1 MTEQDVRKVRKF
13 RLCQFQQ
20 MVAVRHGAEPAAGEV
35 AIGVPFAYG
44 LAVTHVVVGHHD
56 EAPLCQHLSE
66 CVVALRHLRNAVD
79 DLEHRLWLSLRHPAA
94 DVNPPCTAGIK
105 PEVLSH
111 DLLHHLVACVGP
123 SVSSHSTTS

>member
-1 MTEQDVRKVRKF
+1 MTEQYIGKVREF

-20 MVAVRHGAEPAAGEV
+20 MIAVRHGAEPAAGEV
-35 AIGVPFAYG
+35 ALGISFAYG

-56 EAPLCQHLSE
+56 EAPLRQHLGE

-79 DLEHRLWLSLRHPAA
+79 DLEHRLRLCLRHPAA

-111 DLLHHLVACVGP
+111 
-123 SVSSHSTTS
+123 STTS